1 MFNRRDFARLLTAA
15 GLASAVAPTHAM
27 PAAAPPRRIVKP
39 KRLSPGDTIGMVLP
53 ATVEL
58 DRESVNLAQEQLG
71 ALGFKVK
78 VGAHV
83 LDRWGFLAGADRDRA
98 ADINAAFADPEVDG
112 IFAYSGG
119 WGSPRVLPHLDWDTI
134 AANPKVFIGFSD
146 LTGLINPIYQRTGLI
161 TFHGPN
167 GASNLEPYTLENL
180 RRVLMSTDPIGLLE
194 NPPKGERDLVR
205 RQYRPWTLRGGRATG
220 RLVGGN
226 LTLLAAMMGTPY
238 EIETDG
244 AILLLEDVRE
254 APYRVDRMLT
264 QLAQG
269 GKFARVAGVAWGTCS
284 DCNASGPTLS
294 WDEILGDHFG
304 RLGVPVA
311 GGLAFGHIE
320 KKMTLPI
327 GLQATL
333 DADAGTI
340 RIDESA
346 VV

>member
-1 MFNRRDFARLLTAA
+1 M
-15 GLASAVAPTHAM
+15 
-27 PAAAPPRRIVKP
+27 KP
-39 KRLSPGDTIGMVLP
+39 KRLKAGDTIGMVLP
-53 ATVEL
+53 ASLEL
-58 DRESVNLAQEQLG
+58 DRDSVQLAQEQLE
-71 ALGFKVK
+71 ALGFRVK

-98 ADINAAFADPEVDG
+98 ADINTAFADPEVDG

-119 WGSPRVLPHLDWDTI
+119 WGSPRVLPYLDWRTI
-134 AANPKVFIGFSD
+134 AANPKVLIGFSD
-146 LTGLINPIYQRTGLI
+146 LTGLINPVYQRTGLV

-167 GASNLEPYTLENL
+167 GASNFDPYTLDIL
-180 RRVLMSTDPIGLLE
+180 RRVIMNAEPIGLLE
-194 NPPKGERDLVR
+194 NPEKNERDLVR
-205 RQYRPWTLRGGRATG
+205 RQYRPWTLRGGRARG

-238 EIETDG
+238 EIDTEG
-244 AILLLEDVRE
+244 AILFIEDVRE

-284 DCNASGPTLS
+284 DCRAAGPTLS
-294 WDEILGDHFG
+294 WDEILGDHLG
-304 RLGVPVA
+304 ELGVPVV

-327 GLQATL
+327 GLEATL